1 MQQQQSGRVTLSLGT
16 KLLASVLA
24 LLFLTISFLTYS
36 AVVLLT
42 DDKRAYT
49 FQTQATEADLIGR
62 ILMVNIQKSIE
73 SLRQALGSV
82 SPTQPVTEPQKNILQ
97 TLIDNQSDLAGIS
110 LALLNPTSNEI
121 TPITRHSRAETLKK
135 AKLEADEL
143 QISSERIKGVKKEL
157 LEKSYALINLSKVGK
172 PPLLGVVI
180 ADLSLKENPTG
191 IPIAIAYLPLGD
203 LARSIRQSQLTVA
216 TDQGVI
222 LFDNDAEALYSGKN
236 LSQDPLY
243 EFILRNPLANGT
255 REYETQEGKFLGS
268 YVKPRLDLLVMTKTS
283 WANAITATYKLT
295 QKFVLLGMM
304 TIGAAIIFA
313 IFFARTITSP
323 VNRLFQATREVAAG
337 NFNVSLKRVSS
348 DEIGALT
355 DSFVAMSARISDLLQ
370 ESMRKVHLE
379 NELAI
384 ASTVQQTLLPAPKFA
399 DEQIQMVSHYQS
411 ASECGG
417 DWWGHFRVGDQL
429 CVMIADATG
438 HGLPSALITA
448 AAQSS
453 VSVISKFAQDYPAFA
468 LDPGK
473 LLTFANR
480 AIYGASKG
488 AIMMTFFIGV
498 IDFKTKKMK
507 FASAG
512 HNPPWLF
519 RDEAGVIQH
528 KSLVA
533 TGSRLG
539 EFPDVPNFEEKE
551 MDLRPG
557 DLLFLY
563 TDGIMEGKNL
573 ADEMYGKKRV
583 LKFCKDGFVQS
594 SDALIANM
602 MKDFNH
608 YNEGKPYDDDV
619 TLVAARIL

>member
-1 MQQQQSGRVTLSLGT
+1 MQQQQSGRITLSLGT

-42 DDKRAYT
+42 EDKRAYT
-49 FQTQATEADLIGR
+49 FQTQATEADLVGR
-62 ILMVNIQKSIE
+62 LLTINIQKSIE
-73 SLRQALGSV
+73 SLSQALGV
-82 SPTQPVTEPQKNILQ
+82 ITPGQPVTEIQKNLLQ
-97 TLIDNQSDLAGIS
+97 TSIDNQTDLAGLSIS
-110 LALLNPTSNEI
+110 LLNPKTFEF
-121 TPITRHSRAETLKK
+121 TLLTRHSRAATLKK
-135 AKLEADEL
+135 AKMDAEEI
-143 QISSERIKGVKKEL
+143 QISLPKLKTIQAEL
-157 LEKSYALINLSKVGK
+157 LSKSYALINLSRLGK
-172 PPLLGVVI
+172 PPLLGVLV
-180 ADLSLKENPTG
+180 ADLNTKDQSAG
-191 IPIAIAYLPLGD
+191 VPIAVAYLPLGE
-203 LARSIRQSQLTVA
+203 LARAIRQSDLTVS
-216 TDQGVI
+216 TDQGAI
-222 LFDNDAEALYSGKN
+222 LFDTDPEAVFSGKD
-236 LSQDPLY
+236 LTQDPLY
-243 EFILRNPLANGT
+243 TWIRSNPLANGT
-255 REYETQEGKFLGS
+255 REYETQEGRFLGS
-268 YVKPRLDLLVMTKTS
+268 YVKPGLNLVVLTRTS
-283 WANAITATYKLT
+283 WANAMAATYKLT
-295 QKFVLLGMM
+295 QKFVLLGLM

-313 IFFARTITSP
+313 IFFAKTITAP

-337 NFNVSLKRVSS
+337 NFNVTLKRASS

-355 DSFVAMSARISDLLQ
+355 DSFVAMSNRISDLVQ
-370 ESMRKVHLE
+370 ESMRKVQLE

-384 ASTVQQTLLPAPKFA
+384 ASTVQQTLLPPQKFA
-399 DEQIQMVSHYQS
+399 DSQVDLVSHYQS

-417 DWWGHFRVGDQL
+417 DWWGYFRVGDQL

-453 VSVISKFAQDYPAFA
+453 VTVMSKFAQDYPSFA

-488 AIMMTFFIGV
+488 KIMMTFFLGV

-507 FASAG
+507 FSSAG

-519 RDEAGVIQH
+519 RTADGVIQH

-533 TGSRLG
+533 TGTRLG
-539 EFPDVPNFEEKE
+539 EFPDVEPFEQREI
-551 MDLRPG
+551 DLETG

-573 ADEMYGKKRV
+573 ADDMYGKKRV
-583 LKFCKDGFVQS
+583 LKFCKEGLAIS
-594 SDALIANM
+594 SDALIANL